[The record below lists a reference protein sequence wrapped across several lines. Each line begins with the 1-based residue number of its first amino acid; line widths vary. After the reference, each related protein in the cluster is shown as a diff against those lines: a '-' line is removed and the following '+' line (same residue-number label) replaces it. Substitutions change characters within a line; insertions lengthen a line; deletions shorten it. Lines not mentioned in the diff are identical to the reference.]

1 MKTATLSLGNQ
12 HVSGWYAK
20 QPHAFA
26 TRDEMGKRVAIGL
39 AIAIAL
45 YAIVLIAYFIS
56 LNQQEILPVA
66 PTRKPIV
73 INPQEIVPPTPPDVR
88 QDSKP
93 VETVSTKDVAA
104 GIIENIKSD
113 KDLTNQTA
121 RDAVKM
127 AAAMAIESGLNEA
140 LNAIDKAFGD
150 GPPEATAG
158 SKNQGML
165 ASLDGKMGGLVG
177 LNIGGSQS
185 GLGLGDFINTF
196 GPGSNN
202 GGGLTDDAKRGT
214 HGGGSER
221 GTGLSRSGV
230 RIAVRAQKLVT
241 KEDLRPAAEIASV
254 LEKYQPALEALY
266 TQFSSA
272 ISNAKA
278 TVQFVIAPDGAVIKS
293 EVVSKSFSN
302 ATFERELAKRMKQMR
317 FSAIKVNANQTVTAP
332 FNFSEES
339 NN

>member
-12 HVSGWYAK
+12 TATGWYVK

-26 TRDEMGKRVAIGL
+26 QREDMGKRITTGL

-45 YAIVLIAYFIS
+45 YAIVFIAYFIS
-56 LNQQEILPVA
+56 QNQQEVVPIV

-73 INPQEIVPPTPPDVR
+73 INPQEIIPPTPPDVR

-93 VETVSTKDVAA
+93 IETISTKDVAA
-104 GIIENIKSD
+104 GIIENIKND
-113 KDLTNQTA
+113 KELTNQTA

-127 AAAMAIESGLNEA
+127 AAAMAIESGLSHA
-140 LNAIDKAFGD
+140 LNAIDKALGN
-150 GPPEATAG
+150 GLPEAIAG

-165 ASLDGKMGGLVG
+165 ASLEGKMGGLVG

-185 GLGLGDFINTF
+185 GLGLSDFINTF

-202 GGGLTDDAKRGT
+202 ADGLGDAKKGT
-214 HGGGSER
+214 LGGGSER
-221 GTGLSRSGV
+221 ATGLSRSGV

-266 TQFSSA
+266 TQYSSA

-293 EVVSKSFSN
+293 QVVSKSFSN
-302 ATFERELAKRMKQMR
+302 ATC
-317 FSAIKVNANQTVTAP
+317 
-332 FNFSEES
+332 
-339 NN
+339 

>member
-12 HVSGWYAK
+12 TATGWYVK

-26 TRDEMGKRVAIGL
+26 QREDMGKRITTGL

-45 YAIVLIAYFIS
+45 YAIVFIAYFIS
-56 LNQQEILPVA
+56 QNQQEVVPIV

-73 INPQEIVPPTPPDVR
+73 INPQEIIPPTPPDVR

-93 VETVSTKDVAA
+93 IETISTKDVAA
-104 GIIENIKSD
+104 GIIENIKND
-113 KDLTNQTA
+113 KELTNQTA

-127 AAAMAIESGLNEA
+127 AAAMAIESGLSHA

-165 ASLDGKMGGLVG
+165 ASLEGKMGGLVG

-185 GLGLGDFINTF
+185 GLALSDFINTF

-202 GGGLTDDAKRGT
+202 ADGLGDAKKGT
-214 HGGGSER
+214 LGGGSER
-221 GTGLSRSGV
+221 ATGLSRSGV

-266 TQFSSA
+266 TQYSSA
-272 ISNAKA
+272 INNAKA

-293 EVVSKSFSN
+293 QVVSKSFSN
-302 ATFERELAKRMKQMR
+302 ATFERELARRVGQMR

>member
-93 VETVSTKDVAA
+93 VETVSTKEVAA

-158 SKNQGML
+158 SKNTGVL

-185 GLGLGDFINTF
+185 GLGVSDFINTF
-196 GPGSNN
+196 GPGSDNA
-202 GGGLTDDAKRGT
+202 GGLGDAKKGT
-214 HGGGSER
+214 LGGGSER

-230 RIAVRAQKLVT
+230 RIAVRAQRLVT
-241 KEDLRPAAEIASV
+241 KEDLRPATDIANT
-254 LEKYQPALEALY
+254 LAKYQPALEELY

-272 ISNAKA
+272 LSNAKA

-302 ATFERELAKRMKQMR
+302 ANFERELAKRIKQMR
-317 FSAIKVNANQTVTAP
+317 FSTIKVQANQTVTAP

-339 NN
+339 N

>member
-12 HVSGWYAK
+12 TATGWYVK

-26 TRDEMGKRVAIGL
+26 QREDMGKRITTGL

-45 YAIVLIAYFIS
+45 YAIVFIAYFIS
-56 LNQQEILPVA
+56 QNQQEVVPIV

-73 INPQEIVPPTPPDVR
+73 INPQEIIPPTPPDVR

-93 VETVSTKDVAA
+93 IETISTKDVAA
-104 GIIENIKSD
+104 GIIENIKND
-113 KDLTNQTA
+113 KELTNQTA

-127 AAAMAIESGLNEA
+127 AAAMAIESGLSHA
-140 LNAIDKAFGD
+140 LNAIDKALGN
-150 GPPEATAG
+150 GLPEATAG
-158 SKNQGML
+158 SKSTGVL
-165 ASLDGKMGGLVG
+165 ASLEMGGLVG
-177 LNIGGSQS
+177 LNTGGSSS
-185 GLGLGDFINTF
+185 GLGLNDLADLFK
-196 GPGSNN
+196 PGTNGN
-202 GGGLTDDAKRGT
+202 GGLGDAQKGNV
-214 HGGGSER
+214 GGGSTR
-221 GTGLSRSGV
+221 STGLSRKSLKL
-230 RIAVRAQKLVT
+230 AVRAKNLVT
-241 KEDLRPAAEIASV
+241 KEDLRPAAEVASV

-266 TQFSSA
+266 TQYSSA
-272 ISNAKA
+272 INNAKA

-293 EVVSKSFSN
+293 QVVSKSFSN
-302 ATFERELAKRMKQMR
+302 ATFERELARRVGQMR

>member
-12 HVSGWYAK
+12 TATGWYVK

-26 TRDEMGKRVAIGL
+26 QREDMGKRITTGL

-45 YAIVLIAYFIS
+45 YAIVFIAYFIS
-56 LNQQEILPVA
+56 QNQQEVVPIV

-73 INPQEIVPPTPPDVR
+73 INPQEIIPPTPPDVR

-93 VETVSTKDVAA
+93 IETISTKDVAA
-104 GIIENIKSD
+104 GIIENIKND
-113 KDLTNQTA
+113 KELTNQTA

-127 AAAMAIESGLNEA
+127 AAAMAIESGLSHA
-140 LNAIDKAFGD
+140 LNAIDKALGN
-150 GPPEATAG
+150 GLPEATAG
-158 SKNQGML
+158 SKSTGVL
-165 ASLDGKMGGLVG
+165 ASLEMGGLVG
-177 LNIGGSQS
+177 LNTGGSQS
-185 GLGLGDFINTF
+185 GLGLSDFINTF

-202 GGGLTDDAKRGT
+202 ADGLGDAKKGT
-214 HGGGSER
+214 LGGGSER
-221 GTGLSRSGV
+221 ATGLSRSGV

-266 TQFSSA
+266 TQYSSA
-272 ISNAKA
+272 INNAKA

-293 EVVSKSFSN
+293 QVVSKSFSN
-302 ATFERELAKRMKQMR
+302 ATFERELARRVGQMR

>member
-12 HVSGWYAK
+12 TATGWYVK

-26 TRDEMGKRVAIGL
+26 QREDMGKRITTGL

-45 YAIVLIAYFIS
+45 YAIVFIAYFIS
-56 LNQQEILPVA
+56 QNQQEVVPIV

-73 INPQEIVPPTPPDVR
+73 INPQEIIPPTPPDVR

-93 VETVSTKDVAA
+93 IETISTKDVAA
-104 GIIENIKSD
+104 GIIENIKND
-113 KDLTNQTA
+113 KELTNQTA

-127 AAAMAIESGLNEA
+127 AAAMAIESGLSHA

-165 ASLDGKMGGLVG
+165 ASLEGKMGGLVG

-185 GLGLGDFINTF
+185 GLALSDFINTF

-202 GGGLTDDAKRGT
+202 ADGLGDAKKGT
-214 HGGGSER
+214 LGGGSER
-221 GTGLSRSGV
+221 ATGLSRSGV

-266 TQFSSA
+266 TQYSSA
-272 ISNAKA
+272 INNAKA

-293 EVVSKSFSN
+293 QVVSKSFSN
-302 ATFERELAKRMKQMR
+302 ATFERELARRVGQMR

-339 NN
+339 NH

>member
-26 TRDEMGKRVAIGL
+26 TREDMGKRVTIGL
-39 AIAIAL
+39 AIAVAL

-56 LNQQEILPVA
+56 QNQQEIVPVA

-88 QDSKP
+88 QESKP

-127 AAAMAIESGLNEA
+127 AAAMAIETGLSNA
-140 LNAIDKAFGD
+140 LSAIDKAFGD

-165 ASLDGKMGGLVG
+165 ASLDGKVGGLVG
-177 LNIGGSQS
+177 LNTGGSQS
-185 GLGLGDFINTF
+185 GLGINDLSDLFKPGANANGGLGDAQKGNV
-196 GPGSNN
+196 
-202 GGGLTDDAKRGT
+202 
-214 HGGGSER
+214 GGSSAR
-221 GTGLSRSGV
+221 STGLSRKSLKL
-230 RIAVRAQKLVT
+230 AVRTQRLIT

-302 ATFERELAKRMKQMR
+302 ATFERELARRMKQMR
-317 FSAIKVNANQTVTAP
+317 FSTIKVQANQTITAP

-339 NN
+339 Q

>member
-12 HVSGWYAK
+12 MATSWYAK

-26 TRDEMGKRVAIGL
+26 TREDMGKRVTIGL
-39 AIAIAL
+39 AIAITL

-56 LNQQEILPVA
+56 QNQQELVPVA
-66 PTRKPIV
+66 LARKPMV
-73 INPQEIVPPTPPDVR
+73 INPQEIVPPNPPDVR

-93 VETVSTKDVAA
+93 VETVSTKEVAA

-127 AAAMAIESGLNEA
+127 AAAMAIESGLSNA
-140 LNAIDKAFGD
+140 LSAIDNAFGD

-158 SKNQGML
+158 SKNTGVL
-165 ASLDGKMGGLVG
+165 ASLEGKMGGLFG
-177 LNIGGSQS
+177 LNTGGNQS

-196 GPGSNN
+196 GPGNN
-202 GGGLTDDAKRGT
+202 NADGLGDAKKGT
-214 HGGGSER
+214 LGGGSER
-221 GTGLSRSGV
+221 STGLSRSGV

-241 KEDLRPAAEIASV
+241 KEDLRSAAEIASV
-254 LEKYQPALEALY
+254 LAKYQPALEELY
-266 TQFSSA
+266 TQFSRA

-317 FSAIKVNANQTVTAP
+317 FSAIKVQANQTVTAP

-339 NN
+339 K

>member
-12 HVSGWYAK
+12 TATGWYVK

-26 TRDEMGKRVAIGL
+26 QREDMGKRITTGL

-45 YAIVLIAYFIS
+45 YAIVFIAYFIS
-56 LNQQEILPVA
+56 QNQQEVVPIV

-73 INPQEIVPPTPPDVR
+73 INPQEIIPPTPPDVR

-93 VETVSTKDVAA
+93 IETISTKDVAA
-104 GIIENIKSD
+104 GIIENIKND
-113 KDLTNQTA
+113 KELTNQTA

-127 AAAMAIESGLNEA
+127 AAAMAIESGLSHA

-165 ASLDGKMGGLVG
+165 ASLEGKMGGLVG

-185 GLGLGDFINTF
+185 GLALSDFINTF
-196 GPGSNN
+196 GPSSNN
-202 GGGLTDDAKRGT
+202 ADGLGDAKKGT
-214 HGGGSER
+214 LGGGSER
-221 GTGLSRSGV
+221 ATGLSRSGV

-266 TQFSSA
+266 TQYSSA
-272 ISNAKA
+272 INNAKA

-293 EVVSKSFSN
+293 QVVSKSFSN
-302 ATFERELAKRMKQMR
+302 ATFERELARRVGQMR

-339 NN
+339 NH

>member
-1 MKTATLSLGNQ
+1 MKTATLALGNQ
-12 HVSGWYAK
+12 RATSWYAK

-26 TRDEMGKRVAIGL
+26 TRDEMGKRVTIGL

-45 YAIVLIAYFIS
+45 YVIVLIAYFIS
-56 LNQQEILPVA
+56 QNQQEIVPIA

-93 VETVSTKDVAA
+93 VETVSTKEVAA

-127 AAAMAIESGLNEA
+127 AAAMAIESGLNDA

-150 GPPEATAG
+150 GLPEAREG

-185 GLGLGDFINTF
+185 GLALSDFINTF

-202 GGGLTDDAKRGT
+202 ADALGDAKKGT
-214 HGGGSER
+214 LGGGSER
-221 GTGLSRSGV
+221 ATGLSRSGV

-332 FNFSEES
+332 LNFSEES

>member
-26 TRDEMGKRVAIGL
+26 TREDLGKRVTIGL
-39 AIAIAL
+39 AIAIVL

-56 LNQQEILPVA
+56 QNQQELVPVA
-66 PTRKPIV
+66 PVRKPMV
-73 INPQEIVPPTPPDVR
+73 INPQEIVPPMPPDVR

-93 VETVSTKDVAA
+93 VETVSTKELAA

-127 AAAMAIESGLNEA
+127 AAAMAIETGLSNA
-140 LNAIDKAFGD
+140 LSAIDKAFGD

-158 SKNQGML
+158 SKNTGVL
-165 ASLDGKMGGLVG
+165 ASLEGKMGGLVG
-177 LNIGGSQS
+177 LNTVGNQS
-185 GLGLGDFINTF
+185 GLGLNDFNNTF

-202 GGGLTDDAKRGT
+202 ADGLGDAKKGT
-214 HGGGSER
+214 LGGGSER
-221 GTGLSRSGV
+221 STGLNRTGV
-230 RIAVRAQKLVT
+230 RIAVRTQKLVT
-241 KEDLRPAAEIASV
+241 KEDLRPAAEIACV

-266 TQFSSA
+266 TQYSRA
-272 ISNAKA
+272 INNAKA
-278 TVQFVIAPDGAVIKS
+278 KVQFVIAPDGAVIKS
-293 EVVSKSFSN
+293 QVVSKSFNN
-302 ATFERELAKRMKQMR
+302 ASFEIELAKRIKQIR
-317 FSAIKVNANQTVTAP
+317 FSMIKVQANQTVTAP

-339 NN
+339 N